1 MTGIN
6 PFTQRGRI
14 DDPARFVGR
23 WGELS
28 LLFGALEARRPV
40 FVVGVA
46 GIGKSSLLA
55 HVVQSASINLERFDL
70 RAFSLD
76 LAVAESERDV
86 YRVIIEALRGR
97 GASPQALREL
107 LAESDSPT
115 LLCLD
120 NAQVASACGWGDDML
135 DEFARMVRAG
145 LLMLVVAQEGEPPV
159 LSERVVV
166 VRLGAF
172 APSEVRL
179 LAEAYLEE
187 SDVVFT
193 PRNMRHLYELSH
205 GHPGYLQRAAFHLFA
220 SKLNPE
226 YDWVRAYLAA
236 QRATPIPGAP
246 LPPPVFAGADE
257 LAAQAAAPDNGTTTR
272 PRLLR
277 QPLTSTSQA
286 GCWCMPCRFCWPGCF
301 SLQPVLAGW
310 PQSLHLLGSLPL
322 PSSNDIRVL
331 LPDALPLP
339 PTPWGCSER
348 PPLPPDQLAPRAY
361 CAPLQKI
368 YTNCNH
374 QQHQRHNRYIL

>member
-120 NAQVASACGWGDDML
+120 NAQVASARGWGDTCSM
-135 DEFARMVRAG
+135 
-145 LLMLVVAQEGEPPV
+145 
-159 LSERVVV
+159 S
-166 VRLGAF
+166 
-172 APSEVRL
+172 
-179 LAEAYLEE
+179 
-187 SDVVFT
+187 
-193 PRNMRHLYELSH
+193 SH
-205 GHPGYLQRAAFHLFA
+205 
-220 SKLNPE
+220 E
-226 YDWVRAYLAA
+226 
-236 QRATPIPGAP
+236 
-246 LPPPVFAGADE
+246 
-257 LAAQAAAPDNGTTTR
+257 
-272 PRLLR
+272 
-277 QPLTSTSQA
+277 
-286 GCWCMPCRFCWPGCF
+286 WCGPGC
-301 SLQPVLAGW
+301 SCWWWLKKA
-310 PQSLHLLGSLPL
+310 
-322 PSSNDIRVL
+322 
-331 LPDALPLP
+331 
-339 PTPWGCSER
+339 
-348 PPLPPDQLAPRAY
+348 
-361 CAPLQKI
+361 
-368 YTNCNH
+368 
-374 QQHQRHNRYIL
+374 NRRC